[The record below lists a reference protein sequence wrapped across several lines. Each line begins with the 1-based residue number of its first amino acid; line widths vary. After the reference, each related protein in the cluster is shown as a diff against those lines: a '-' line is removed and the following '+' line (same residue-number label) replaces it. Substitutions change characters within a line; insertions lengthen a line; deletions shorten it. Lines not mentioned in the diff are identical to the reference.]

1 MFTVQSNIVKVLVE
15 QEKYAS
21 MTHLLK
27 KNKTKKNHLGK
38 RDSKLAIEEGSEA
51 NTSFQ

>member
-1 MFTVQSNIVKVLVE
+1 MFTVQSSIVKVLVE

-27 KNKTKKNHLGK
+27 KKKKNHLGK

>member
-27 KNKTKKNHLGK
+27 KTKQKKTTSGK
-38 RDSKLAIEEGSEA
+38 EIPS
-51 NTSFQ
+51 

>member
-1 MFTVQSNIVKVLVE
+1 MFTVQSSIVKVLVE

-27 KNKTKKNHLGK
+27 KKKNHLGK